1 MAIFNFEQAQ
11 QNQIDRPERGNVE
24 AEKVFDKYV
33 RLTLGKIEQ
42 SLSDAKDRYEEG
54 EADVSAKPSQNWKV
68 VKKGDTLL
76 DEEVKVWLKMGVKKQ
91 GLFVNHKGVE
101 VLEVK
106 IPASKLVDQLL
117 EFKQAIEFVRDN
129 PDTGIAKEFHEEA
142 IQQAKPKSKPK
153 AEDKTDWEYDPEI
166 DLYVAI

>member
-11 QNQIDRPERGNVE
+11 QNQIDRPERGNVG
-24 AEKVFDKYV
+24 AEEVFDKYV
-33 RLTLGKIEQ
+33 RLTLENIEQ
-42 SLSDAKDRYEEG
+42 SLSDAKDRYEQG
-54 EADVSAKPSQNWKV
+54 EADASAKPSQNWKV
-68 VKKGDTLL
+68 VKKGDTFL
-76 DEEVKVWLKMGVKKQ
+76 DEEVKVWLKIGVKKQ

-142 IQQAKPKSKPK
+142 IQQAKPK

>member
-11 QNQIDRPERGNVE
+11 ENEIHRPERGNVE

-33 RLTLGKIEQ
+33 RLTLGKVEQ

-54 EADVSAKPSQNWKV
+54 EADASAKPSQNWKV

-76 DEEVKVWLKMGVKKQ
+76 DEEVKVWLKIGVKKQ

-129 PDTGIAKEFHEEA
+129 PDTGIAKEFHQEA
-142 IQQAKPKSKPK
+142 IQQAKPKT
-153 AEDKTDWEYDPEI
+153 EDKTDWEYDPEN

>member
-1 MAIFNFEQAQ
+1 M
-11 QNQIDRPERGNVE
+11 
-24 AEKVFDKYV
+24 
-33 RLTLGKIEQ
+33 
-42 SLSDAKDRYEEG
+42 
-54 EADVSAKPSQNWKV
+54 
-68 VKKGDTLL
+68 L
-76 DEEVKVWLKMGVKKQ
+76 DEEVKVWLKIGVKKQ

-117 EFKQAIEFVRDN
+117 EFKQPIEFVRDN
-129 PDTGIAKEFHEEA
+129 PDTGIATEFHQEA
-142 IQQAKPKSKPK
+142 IQQAKPKPK